1 MTTDWNL
8 LKTGLMAIEAS
19 IQLKCNT
26 GLDMVGVLSSKGSI
40 IRTKPEE
47 KKISINYLNN
57 IIFKVYNKKMPLR
70 KSFSI
75 PFNNNTCENCLDIIN
90 NTSVIIHFCYKW
102 KDKELSPLIIA
113 NSEILML

>member
-1 MTTDWNL
+1 
-8 LKTGLMAIEAS
+8 
-19 IQLKCNT
+19 
-26 GLDMVGVLSSKGSI
+26 MVGVLSSKGSI

-47 KKISINYLNN
+47 KKPVIKKKISINYLNN

-75 PFNNNTCENCLDIIN
+75 PFNNNTSENYLDIIN
-90 NTSVIIHFCYKW
+90 NTSVIIPFCYKW

>member
-1 MTTDWNL
+1 
-8 LKTGLMAIEAS
+8 MAIEAS

-47 KKISINYLNN
+47 KKPVIKKKISINYLNN

-75 PFNNNTCENCLDIIN
+75 PFNNNTSENYLDIIN
-90 NTSVIIHFCYKW
+90 NTSVIIPFCYK
-102 KDKELSPLIIA
+102 
-113 NSEILML
+113 